1 MENAPYLAFKMFPCI
16 KIHFV
21 DHLWQISDPDI
32 LHYSLMMSLSI
43 EICFW
48 ASQVYKYILKIDL
61 KFPFYTAVSRE
72 RLFFITQAPDTVDTL
87 IV

>member
-1 MENAPYLAFKMFPCI
+1 
-16 KIHFV
+16 
-21 DHLWQISDPDI
+21 
-32 LHYSLMMSLSI
+32 MMSLSI

-48 ASQVYKYILKIDL
+48 ASQVYIYILKIDL

-72 RLFFITQAPDTVDTL
+72 RLFFITQAPDTVHTL